1 MKRAL
6 IALAFLTAATTSF
19 AASFMWSGN
28 AYANDSNFDNSIGP
42 IWLVALGSNSTVDI
56 SVNTAGVLTLGS
68 GQSVRSQMMQDADA
82 FSFATT
88 ITDFTSEDLGW
99 YAVVAYDTV
108 TQMYGISTAY
118 EVTTSDFTGS
128 VDDDSG
134 TGEATFANVG
144 DPEIDGYILTNTV
157 AVPVPEPTALALLA
171 LGVAG
176 LALRRK
182 MR

>member
-6 IALAFLTAATTSF
+6 ITLAFLAAATTSF
-19 AASFMWSGN
+19 AASFTWGGTS
-28 AYANDSNFDNSIGP
+28 YSNIPDWDNSIGP
-42 IWLVALGSNSTVDI
+42 IWLVALGSNTTADI
-56 SVNTAGVLTLGS
+56 SVNTAGVLTLGA
-68 GQSVRSQMMQDADA
+68 GQSIRSQMTQDAET
-82 FSFATT
+82 FSFDTVVS
-88 ITDFTSEDLGW
+88 DFTSADLGW

-118 EVTTSDFTGS
+118 EVTASDFTGS
-128 VDDDSG
+128 VNDDSG
-134 TGEATFANVG
+134 TGKVGFSNVL
-144 DPEIDGYILTNTV
+144 DPDGNYILTNTA